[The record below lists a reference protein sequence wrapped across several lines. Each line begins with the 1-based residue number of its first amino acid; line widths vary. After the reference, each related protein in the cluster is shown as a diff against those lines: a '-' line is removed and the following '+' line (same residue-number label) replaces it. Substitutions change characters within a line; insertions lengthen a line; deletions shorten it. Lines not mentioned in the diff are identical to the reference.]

1 MGTTVTGKLNKSAQQ
16 FQAGESVGFG
26 IRIGVQ
32 YYDRVSKN
40 KEWTNYKAVIFAKAQ
55 GQINFL
61 QDNLIEGAI
70 VEITGDRQKIE
81 VYDGDNGTVYSIE
94 ILDAKLGYVSS
105 GGGNAQQSPQYSNMN
120 APAPAHSGA
129 APSRPNASAPRAA
142 QSHSRQPDS
151 IPGLDDFDDDLP
163 F

>member
-1 MGTTVTGKLNKSAQQ
+1 
-16 FQAGESVGFG
+16 
-26 IRIGVQ
+26 
-32 YYDRVSKN
+32 
-40 KEWTNYKAVIFAKAQ
+40 
-55 GQINFL
+55 
-61 QDNLIEGAI
+61 LIEGAI

-81 VYDGDNGTVYSIE
+81 VYDGNNGTVYSIE

-105 GGGNAQQSPQYSNMN
+105 GGGNAQQSPQHSNTN
-120 APAPAHSGA
+120 APAPAHRGA

>member
-1 MGTTVTGKLNKSAQQ
+1 MGTTVTGKLNKPAHQ

-32 YYDRVSKN
+32 YYDRVSKA

-81 VYDGDNGTVYSIE
+81 VYDGNNGTVYSIE

-105 GGGNAQQSPQYSNMN
+105 GGGNVQQSAPQNTRTN
-120 APAPAHSGA
+120 APAPAPRSA
-129 APSRPNASAPRAA
+129 APSRPSAPPP
-142 QSHSRQPDS
+142 HDN
-151 IPGLDDFDDDLP
+151 IPGFDDDID
-163 F
+163 FY

>member
-81 VYDGDNGTVYSIE
+81 VYDGNNGTVYSIE

-105 GGGNAQQSPQYSNMN
+105 GGGSAPQNPQYSSTN
-120 APAPAHSGA
+120 APAPMNRGA
-129 APSRPNASAPRAA
+129 DPSRPNASAPRAA
-142 QSHSRQPDS
+142 QSHSSQPDS
-151 IPGLDDFDDDLP
+151 IPGFDDFDDDLP